1 MRLRSQ
7 LALGFLVLAILPLAG
22 IVLFTYAS
30 SLAAVERALETEAAS
45 LARDM
50 DGRMGLVRQDLELRL
65 ARVAPPSD
73 FSALEGEEGFVLR
86 VLREIAPVAPL
97 VDSVEFL
104 PAEVRGMDAARQA
117 ELAARSDEVRAQ
129 GVAAREL
136 AAQRVAAR
144 VPTAGAAAQAPRVH
158 PTPRS
163 GAVHAAPAVFPPQI
177 RIDVQEI
184 VRQAA
189 AAGRPLGAEAERGL
203 AGSAAEIGAA
213 SAEIAAAATMAMLF
227 SGQIDEADLDR
238 RIAAFVSRAED
249 QARVRFADEAA
260 VAARHREAAEAA
272 RRLARTVSPVPVSP
286 PAPAPAPGAP
296 VPGASQPGASESL
309 ASEPAGLEPG
319 DGESAASDPAELRA
333 ADPAPALSAP
343 PAARG
348 AGAGAD
354 RTEPPTA
361 PAVAG
366 RHAGRKSD
374 KAVCEVEVPVREGGE
389 VVGHVKASLSESVL
403 RRLLSQVAVEEG
415 DVPFAVDADGAVYL
429 VDDAAR
435 ARLGSLALDGLAGV
449 GSGGRKVVGDWVVAT
464 AHDEDTGLTF
474 GVARP
479 MGGALAEVR
488 RSAARNF
495 GFGLGFVALAGLAVP
510 VLSRRMTRQM
520 GVLTEGAQRIA
531 RGDLTTRL
539 PVASGNEIGQLASA
553 FNHMAHDLSEHQ
565 VRLLAEE
572 RRRQEREVEERLLRA
587 DHARK
592 SAELEEA
599 RAFQLSLLPR
609 TLPAGDGFDLAVFT
623 RTAAEV
629 GGDFYDFHL
638 AGDGTL
644 TVAVG
649 DATGHGARAGTMV
662 AVTKS
667 LFSSYTPEGGP
678 AEFLG
683 RAAQAVRRM
692 ELGRMGM
699 ALLVARLS
707 PPGPGPRR
715 LTVAT
720 AGMPPVL
727 VRRGAAGGAEGTAAG
742 EPTVEEV
749 YAPGMPLG
757 GLDTAYVEN
766 TVEVAPGDVVVL
778 TTDGFPELADAA
790 GDPLGYGELRRLVAT
805 APAAAP
811 DDLVRHLAAAVTART
826 AGGPPN
832 DDVTFVVVRV

>member
-7 LALGFLVLAILPLAG
+7 LALGFLLLAILPLAG
-22 IVLFTYAS
+22 VVLFTYVS
-30 SLAAVERALETEAAS
+30 SLGAVERALEAEAAS
-45 LARDM
+45 LSRDM
-50 DGRMGLVRQDLELRL
+50 DGRMGLVRQDLEHRL
-65 ARVAPPSD
+65 ARVAPPSGFAAD
-73 FSALEGEEGFVLR
+73 EEEESFVVR

-104 PAEVRGMDAARQA
+104 PAELRGAGRARPGEPTGGA
-117 ELAARSDEVRAQ
+117 DEERA
-129 GVAAREL
+129 G
-136 AAQRVAAR
+136 RVAA
-144 VPTAGAAAQAPRVH
+144 APRVA
-158 PTPRS
+158 PTP
-163 GAVHAAPAVFPPQI
+163 GAQPVPHRGPARAPAVFPPQI

-189 AAGRPLGAEAERGL
+189 ANGRPLGEEAERGL
-203 AGSAAEIGAA
+203 AGAAAEVDRA
-213 SAEIAAAATMAMLF
+213 SADVAAAATMAMLF
-227 SGQIDEADLDR
+227 SGEIDEADLER
-238 RIAAFVSRAED
+238 RIAAFVTRAEH
-249 QARVRFADEAA
+249 QAQVRFAD
-260 VAARHREAAEAA
+260 AAEAA
-272 RRLARTVSPVPVSP
+272 EHRRAAEEARRAADGARQLARALPPLPASPPNAAAPLPAGRADGAPAEP
-286 PAPAPAPGAP
+286 PAPP
-296 VPGASQPGASESL
+296 VL
-309 ASEPAGLEPG
+309 L
-319 DGESAASDPAELRA
+319 
-333 ADPAPALSAP
+333 
-343 PAARG
+343 
-348 AGAGAD
+348 
-354 RTEPPTA
+354 
-361 PAVAG
+361 AG
-366 RHAGRKSD
+366 RPSPTGDRRIG
-374 KAVCEVEVPVREGGE
+374 EVEVPVREDGE
-389 VVGHVKASLSESVL
+389 IVGHVRASLSQSLLRRVL
-403 RRLLSQVAVEEG
+403 RQVAAED
-415 DVPFAVDADGAVYL
+415 DVPFAVCADGSVTLA
-429 VDDAAR
+429 DDAAR
-435 ARLGSLALDGLAGV
+435 ARLAELPLGELAGL
-449 GSGGRKVVGDWVVAT
+449 GGTGRKVIGDWVVAT
-464 AHDEDTGLTF
+464 THDEETGITF

-510 VLSRRMTRQM
+510 VLSRRMTRQV

-539 PVASGNEIGQLASA
+539 PVASGNEIGQLAA
-553 FNHMAHDLSEHQ
+553 VFNHMAHDLSEHQ
-565 VRLLAEE
+565 VRQLAEQ
-572 RRRQEREVEERLLRA
+572 RRRQEGEVAERLLRA

-629 GGDFYDFHL
+629 GGDFYDFHH
-638 AGDGTL
+638 ADDGTL

-683 RAAQAVRRM
+683 RAALAVRRM

-707 PPGPGPRR
+707 PPGPGPRW

-727 VRRGAAGGAEGTAAG
+727 VRRGAHAGLGEAGAG
-742 EPTVEEV
+742 EATVEEV

-757 GLDTAYVEN
+757 GLDTAYVET

-805 APAAAP
+805 APAEAP

>member
-1 MRLRSQ
+1 
-7 LALGFLVLAILPLAG
+7 
-22 IVLFTYAS
+22 
-30 SLAAVERALETEAAS
+30 
-45 LARDM
+45 
-50 DGRMGLVRQDLELRL
+50 
-65 ARVAPPSD
+65 
-73 FSALEGEEGFVLR
+73 
-86 VLREIAPVAPL
+86 
-97 VDSVEFL
+97 
-104 PAEVRGMDAARQA
+104 
-117 ELAARSDEVRAQ
+117 
-129 GVAAREL
+129 
-136 AAQRVAAR
+136 
-144 VPTAGAAAQAPRVH
+144 VH

-184 VRQAA
+184 VRLA
-189 AAGRPLGAEAERGL
+189 AAGRRPLGEEAERGL
-203 AGSAAEIGAA
+203 AGSAAEIEAA

-260 VAARHREAAEAA
+260 VVARHREAVDAA
-272 RRLARTVSPVPVSP
+272 RRLARTAPAPPPSP
-286 PAPAPAPGAP
+286 PAPSSAPITPAPGAP
-296 VPGASQPGASESL
+296 AL
-309 ASEPAGLEPG
+309 AAPEPLTSEPAVAGVGEGEPATP
-319 DGESAASDPAELRA
+319 EPAELEP
-333 ADPAPALSAP
+333 ADPVPALPTP
-343 PAARG
+343 PVPRR
-348 AGAGAD
+348 AGAGTG
-354 RTEPPTA
+354 RIEPPTA

-366 RHAGRKSD
+366 RHAGK
-374 KAVCEVEVPVREGGE
+374 KAEKTVCEVEVPVREGGE

-403 RRLLSQVAVEEG
+403 RRLLSQVAAEEG

-435 ARLGSLALDGLAGV
+435 ARLGGLALDGLAGV
-449 GSGGRKVVGDWVVAT
+449 GRGGRKVVGDWVVAT
-464 AHDEDTGLTF
+464 AHDEETGLTF

-510 VLSRRMTRQM
+510 VLSRRMTRQV
-520 GVLTEGAQRIA
+520 GVLTAGAQRIA

-539 PVASGNEIGQLASA
+539 PVASGNEIGELAA
-553 FNHMAHDLSEHQ
+553 ALNHMAHDLSEHQ
-565 VRLLAEE
+565 VRLLAEA
-572 RRRQEREVEERLLRA
+572 RRRQEREVAERLLRA

-629 GGDFYDFHL
+629 GGDFYDFHH

-699 ALLVARLS
+699 ALLLARLS
-707 PPGPGPRR
+707 PPGAGPRR

-727 VRRGAAGGAEGTAAG
+727 VRRDGAGDEAAAG
-742 EPTVEEV
+742 EAAVEEV

-757 GLDTAYVEN
+757 GLDTAYVET
-766 TVEVAPGDVVVL
+766 TVEVAAGDVVVL

-805 APAAAP
+805 ASAAAP

-826 AGGPPN
+826 AGGPPG
-832 DDVTFVVVRV
+832 DDVTFVVVRVG